1 MRPAEITWLVPVR
14 NGSGIILS
22 ERIEVKLLAR
32 GVIKVYGLTNPCPDS
47 TIRDVADAIREIRRY
62 VDEGSVEITAVVS

>member
-1 MRPAEITWLVPVR
+1 MRPAEITWLASVR
-14 NGSGIILS
+14 NDSGIILS

-32 GVIKVYGLTNPCPDS
+32 GVIKVYGLTNPCPVR

-62 VDEGSVEITAVVS
+62 VDEGSVEIPAGIS

>member
-1 MRPAEITWLVPVR
+1 MRPTEITWLVSVR
-14 NGSGIILS
+14 NDSGIILS

-32 GVIKVYGLTNPCPDS
+32 GVTKVYGLTNPCLER

-62 VDEGSVEITAVVS
+62 VDEGSVELPVGIS